1 MKTVKM
7 STGIEFCMLQYYAQ
21 QVMFYKSFYCVGL
34 CVLSLSS
41 KFTETLNVSPIGS
54 ENVKS
59 NKTKVVIA
67 SE

>member
-1 MKTVKM
+1 M

-21 QVMFYKSFYCVGL
+21 QVMFYKSFYCIF
-34 CVLSLSS
+34 VLSSSS

-59 NKTKVVIA
+59 NKINVVIA